1 MKARKECRG
10 EKCAHLRASASSSRI
25 TFRLRNEAFPR
36 EMLHFYLT
44 LCAVF
49 EEDNDDDEEN
59 DGRSGRA
66 REQRETALVSVRV
79 ARSDRAFTRMFKD
92 DTHDDERCRK

>member
-1 MKARKECRG
+1 MKACKEFRG
-10 EKCAHLRASASSSRI
+10 EKCAHLRASASSLRI

-49 EEDNDDDEEN
+49 EEDNDDEEN
-59 DGRSGRA
+59 DGRSGREQ

-79 ARSDRAFTRMFKD
+79 ARSDRAFTRSFKD
-92 DTHDDERCRK
+92 DTHDERCRK